1 MPDQNFTEIPGG
13 YAISIRGS
21 PETPNRKRAVAG
33 RTFII
38 HEFSATYQQN
48 GYVNPTPN
56 DFIGLQLDECQVGRS
71 GPSKTDR
78 NSNIIS

>member
-13 YAISIRGS
+13 YAISIRGM

-38 HEFSATYQQN
+38 AEKRNDSKHRT
-48 GYVNPTPN
+48 GWRPTPN
-56 DFIGLQLDECQVGRS
+56 DFIGLQLDECQVGQF